1 MQNHPNLASA
11 TFDDQDA
18 GSGPVHSSPSLGPMT
33 TAIRNISSRH
43 IHDVSNS
50 IADERQFLRS
60 WRRQLQDC
68 MTHQNAHIIQFLLSD
83 TGAPAEEAQ
92 IIKRCN
98 DVMTKYSKHTWNF
111 ASSTPELS
119 LPLDTKDA
127 QCEIEQ
133 ELGIAP
139 AALREL
145 LRKAI
150 RLYVNTASA
159 ACTAETKL
167 EEKLNRLDAIAKRI
181 DDLMFLEPTLAIE
194 QLEGPVRTYLDSVL
208 EKITIQEEYEELL
221 HHYKKFAQLKN
232 LISLAN
238 FQRQT
243 APTCQ
248 ICMTKEVTTAVT
260 PCGHTYCDDCCRN
273 QMTSCYMCRVQIR
286 DRLRLYFS

>member
-1 MQNHPNLASA
+1 MQNQPNLASA

-43 IHDVSNS
+43 IHDASNS

-68 MTHQNAHIIQFLLSD
+68 MTQRNSQIIQFLLSD
-83 TGAPAEEAQ
+83 NGSAGEAQ
-92 IIKRCN
+92 IIKRCS

-111 ASSTPELS
+111 ASSTPELLLS
-119 LPLDTKDA
+119 LDMKDA
-127 QCEIEQ
+127 QTEIEQ
-133 ELGIAP
+133 ELGISP
-139 AALREL
+139 AALREI

-181 DDLMFLEPTLAIE
+181 EDLMFLEPTLAIE
-194 QLEGPVRTYLDSVL
+194 QLEGPVRTYMDSVL
-208 EKITIQEEYEELL
+208 EKITIQEEYGELL
-221 HHYKKFAQLKN
+221 HHYKKFTQLKN

-238 FQRQT
+238 FQRQS

-248 ICMTKEVTTAVT
+248 ICMAKEVTTAVT

>member
-1 MQNHPNLASA
+1 MQNHQNLASA

-50 IADERQFLRS
+50 LTDERQFLRS

-68 MTHQNAHIIQFLLSD
+68 MNQQQAQMIQFLLSD
-83 TGAPAEEAQ
+83 TGANADDSL
-92 IIKRCN
+92 ILKRCN
-98 DVMTKYSKHTWNF
+98 DVLTKYSKHTWNF
-111 ASSTPELS
+111 ASSIPDLS
-119 LPLDTKDA
+119 LPLDTKQA
-127 QCEIEQ
+127 HAELEQ

-139 AALREL
+139 AALRDI
-145 LRKAI
+145 LRKVI

-159 ACTAETKL
+159 ACSAETKL
-167 EEKLNRLDAIAKRI
+167 EEKLNRLDTIAKRI
-181 DDLMFLEPTLAIE
+181 DDLMFLEPTLAME
-194 QLEGPVRTYLDSVL
+194 NLEGPVRTYLDSVL
-208 EKITIQEEYEELL
+208 EKISLQEEYTELL
-221 HHYKKFAQLKN
+221 HQYKKFAQLKG
-232 LISLAN
+232 LVSLAN
-238 FQRQT
+238 FQRQA

-248 ICMTKEVTTAVT
+248 ICMTKEITTAVT

>member
-83 TGAPAEEAQ
+83 SGSPAEESQ
-92 IIKRCN
+92 IMKRCN

-127 QCEIEQ
+127 QTEIEQ

-139 AALREL
+139 AALRDL

-159 ACTAETKL
+159 ACSAETKL

-208 EKITIQEEYEELL
+208 EKISIQEEYEELL

-238 FQRQT
+238 FQRQS
-243 APTCQ
+243 APICQ
-248 ICMTKEVTTAVT
+248 ICMAKEVTTAVT